1 MTLVLATA
9 NRGKLAEMA
18 AALRDLPLRVIG
30 LGDVPDVLLPPEG
43 ELSYRDNALDKARAV
58 ARATGHWALGDDS
71 GLEVDALDG
80 GPGVVSARFGGP
92 GLSDAGRCDALL
104 RALAGVPAARRGAR
118 FRCVIALCAG
128 HREAT
133 VDGVVEGVVLDA
145 PRGTGGFGY
154 DPLFYY
160 PALEATFAELG
171 RDTKNAVSHRGVA
184 LARARLVLIRWLDTS
199 RVLP

>member
-1 MTLVLATA
+1 
-9 NRGKLAEMA
+9 MA

-30 LGDVPDVLLPPEG
+30 LADVPGVALPPEG
-43 ELSYRDNALDKARAV
+43 EHSYRDNALDKARAV

-92 GLSDAGRCDALL
+92 GLTDAGRCDALL
-104 RALAGVPAARRGAR
+104 RALASLPAERRTAR
-118 FRCVIALCAG
+118 FRSVIALCAG
-128 HREAT
+128 SREAT
-133 VDGVVEGVVLDA
+133 VDGVVDGVILDA

-160 PALEATFAELG
+160 PSLDATFAELA
-171 RDTKNAVSHRGVA
+171 RETKNAVSHRGVA
-184 LARARLVLIRWLDTS
+184 LARARPVLMRWLETPHG
-199 RVLP
+199 VA